1 MIGAVV
7 RDDVV
12 DQIIVL
18 DEAQID
24 ELQAAL
30 ECEIVD
36 ARPYGLAEGDL
47 RTAAGWTRNAGGE
60 QTILPLL
67 EQEAYDSY
75 SIAAAKAAQLEA
87 AQETVAG
94 RAADEAMA
102 IISGEVE
109 A

>member
-7 RDDVV
+7 RNDIV

-36 ARPYGLAEGDL
+36 ARP
-47 RTAAGWTRNAGGE
+47 
-60 QTILPLL
+60 
-67 EQEAYDSY
+67 
-75 SIAAAKAAQLEA
+75 
-87 AQETVAG
+87 
-94 RAADEAMA
+94 
-102 IISGEVE
+102 
-109 A
+109 